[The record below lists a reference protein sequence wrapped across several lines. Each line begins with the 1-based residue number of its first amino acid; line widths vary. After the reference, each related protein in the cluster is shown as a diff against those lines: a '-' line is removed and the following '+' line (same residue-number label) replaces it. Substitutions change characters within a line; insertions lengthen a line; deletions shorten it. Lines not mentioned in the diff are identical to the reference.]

1 MVSFLQAYEK
11 QTYALLRIMAGFL
24 FLWHGSSKYFSFPRV
39 SPAEGFVKIIAG
51 GIELVGGILIM
62 IGLFTSPVAFL
73 ASGLMAAAYWMSH
86 GTNDLF
92 PILNQGELAALY
104 CFVFLYI
111 SSKGDGIWSVGGKS

>member
-39 SPAEGFVKIIAG
+39 SPAEGFVKVIAG

-62 IGLFTSPVAFL
+62 IGLFTSPVAFF